1 MYGRRKV
8 KKNEIKETGEK
19 NRKNDENPKKKR
31 VDKCREKKKKVE

>member
-19 NRKNDENPKKKR
+19 NRKNDEKPKKKDNER
-31 VDKCREKKKKVE
+31 KKE